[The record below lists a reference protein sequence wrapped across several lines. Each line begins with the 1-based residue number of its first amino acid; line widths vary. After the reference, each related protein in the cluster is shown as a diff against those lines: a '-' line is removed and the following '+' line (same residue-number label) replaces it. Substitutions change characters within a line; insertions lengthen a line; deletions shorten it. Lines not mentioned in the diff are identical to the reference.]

1 MKKRILKHLNDM
13 EDYLESL
20 SDRTEEELT
29 EMLARHMTE
38 IQFFMHERL
47 IHLIVTV
54 LFALGTFMTIF
65 TYLLTDNIGL
75 IALGV
80 LLIVLLAPYI
90 KHYYLLENGVQKMYI
105 QYDKLYEECMKRKKD
120 NRLADRHL
128 NP

>member
-13 EDYLESL
+13 EEYLESL

-105 QYDKLYEECMKRKKD
+105 QYDKLYEECMKRKKG
-120 NRLADRHL
+120 
-128 NP
+128 